1 MKNTRLRRLLY
12 EDPTTGPNVA
22 GIGNYE
28 NKLFQLA
35 LNNGCYKGFIPTKDQ
50 IPQIKQEYPHSFG
63 EAFYKK
69 SNNSELSAYPHMYIV
84 PNQDGNSF
92 RVSYRDDSGAEK
104 QFVAATLC
112 NEIKS
117 TTDTVKSKDEQQI
130 IDYLNDK
137 GYKEWSQ
144 VSAKEMF
151 KYQLV
156 NPATD
161 KDVLGLIGND
171 KYLLGII
178 NNPEIK
184 TFRLYKPRQT
194 ASGMEQGRR
203 DLGDEAQFVL
213 KRAKDNGYL
222 EPSEAASANLD
233 LTQYEKVDLQKPES
247 YIGVLAGYEGYATN
261 FTSPFIIYRPKGTK
275 NLSTNAKKLVDY
287 LITPNGGGWK
297 PLDDF
302 SPAEQRGGELEKVD
316 LSDARYYS
324 GDLITYKDQYPQ
336 LFPKGYII
344 ARKVNIALSDAGVLN
359 QETCRKVILDY
370 YNKMITSRPGISPS
384 LNEKRRVEAC
394 LNTFKGRYPKLKDN
408 IENLVRPPR
417 GKDAFAITPG
427 DYTSGGLMKKIT
439 KSKDV
444 IDTNVP
450 NPESDLQESRDRL
463 LKNIISENLIR
474 LKKKQLLE
482 RTLSSKNTY
491 RY

>member
-12 EDPTTGPNVA
+12 EQNPTLGTNVK

-35 LNNGCYKGFIPTKDQ
+35 LNNGCYKGFAPTKDQ

-63 EAFYKK
+63 EAFYKQSAN
-69 SNNSELSAYPHMYIV
+69 SNLSQYPYMYIV

-92 RVSYRDDSGAEK
+92 RVSYRDVNGVEK
-104 QFVAATLC
+104 EFVSATLC
-112 NEIKS
+112 DQIKS
-117 TTDTVKSKDEQQI
+117 TTDTVKSRDEQQI
-130 IDYLNDK
+130 IDYLK
-137 GYKEWSQ
+137 RYGYKEWSE
-144 VSAKEMF
+144 VPASEMF
-151 KYQLV
+151 NYNLV
-156 NPATD
+156 NPATNA
-161 KDVLGLIGND
+161 DVKSLLGDN
-171 KYLLGII
+171 KYLLDII

-184 TFRLYKPRQT
+184 TFWLYQSKQT
-194 ASGMEQGRR
+194 ASGLSQGRR
-203 DLGDEAQFVL
+203 NLGGEAQTVL

-222 EPSEAASANLD
+222 EPSEIGSVD
-233 LTQYEKVDLQKPES
+233 LSQYEQVDLQKPES
-247 YIGVLAGYEGYATN
+247 YTGVLDGYAAFAKN

>member
-12 EDPTTGPNVA
+12 EDPLTGTNVV

-35 LNNGCYKGFIPTKDQ
+35 LNNGCYKGFTPTKDQ
-50 IPQIKQEYPHSFG
+50 IPQIRKEYPHSFG
-63 EAFYKK
+63 EAFYKQ
-69 SNNSELSAYPHMYIV
+69 SANPNLSQYPHMYIV

-92 RVSYRDDSGAEK
+92 RVSYRDGNGVEK
-104 QFVAATLC
+104 EFVEATLC

-117 TTDTVKSKDEQQI
+117 TTDTVKSPDEQKI
-130 IDYLNDK
+130 IDYLKDRR
-137 GYKEWSQ
+137 YKEWSE

-151 KYQLV
+151 NYQLV

-161 KDVLGLIGND
+161 KDVLGLIGNNQ
-171 KYLLGII
+171 LLLDII
-178 NNPEIK
+178 NKPQLK
-184 TFRLYKPRQT
+184 TFWLYKPRGT

-203 DLGDEAQFVL
+203 DLGQEAQIVL
-213 KRAKDNGYL
+213 KRAKDNAYL
-222 EPSEAASANLD
+222 EPSEIEGVD
-233 LTQYEKVDLQKPES
+233 LSQYERVDLQKPES
-247 YIGVLAGYEGYATN
+247 YTGVLAGYEGYATN
-261 FTSPFIIYRPKGTK
+261 FTSPFLIYRPKGTK

-287 LITPNGGGWK
+287 LITPDGGGWK

-344 ARKVNIALSDAGVLN
+344 ARKVNISRAGDRAGTLTQDN
-359 QETCRKVILDY
+359 CRKYIEDY
-370 YNKMITSRPGISPS
+370 YTDMVSNEQKTAPS
-384 LNEKRRVEAC
+384 LEEKRRVEAC
-394 LNTFKGRYPKLKDN
+394 LTTFKGRYPKLKDKIN
-408 IENLVRPPR
+408 QMMAPTSTRAAYKIKYSDEYMKGAALTQYGLR
-417 GKDAFAITPG
+417 KKSDADAG
-427 DYTSGGLMKKIT
+427 R
-439 KSKDV
+439 V
-444 IDTNVP
+444 Q
-450 NPESDLQESRDRL
+450 QESRDRL
-463 LKNIISENLIR
+463 LKNIISENLMK